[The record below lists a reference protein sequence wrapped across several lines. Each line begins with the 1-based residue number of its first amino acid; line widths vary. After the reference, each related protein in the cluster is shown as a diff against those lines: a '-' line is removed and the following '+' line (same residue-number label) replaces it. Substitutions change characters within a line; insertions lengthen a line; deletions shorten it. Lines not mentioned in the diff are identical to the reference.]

1 MPLTERKITGIKKL
15 TFLAQILRGK
25 MWNVVVHSLTLYLNS
40 LQIFTLFHHIMPI
53 LHVFLVKHPYFKFLP
68 VSPGFCRLK
77 LAGLNRFLP
86 AGLNRSGRNQTTLFS
101 CLCPLT
107 QNPRAK
113 TVTNTRT
120 NTKYLEVGKRSLK
133 QSCFQGGT

>member
-1 MPLTERKITGIKKL
+1 MQTVFRSKLGRIHNLKQPYQNTKMSAVDRKKDYGNKETDL
-15 TFLAQILRGK
+15 FAQILRGK

-86 AGLNRSGRNQTTLFS
+86 AGLNRSGRNQTTL
-101 CLCPLT
+101 
-107 QNPRAK
+107 
-113 TVTNTRT
+113 NTMHT
-120 NTKYLEVGKRSLK
+120 FISQV
-133 QSCFQGGT
+133 

>member
-1 MPLTERKITGIKKL
+1 MPSTERKITGIKKL
-15 TFLAQILRGK
+15 TFLAQIFRGK

-86 AGLNRSGRNQTTLFS
+86 AGLNRSGRNQTTLDMLAPDVLIMTS
-101 CLCPLT
+101 
-107 QNPRAK
+107 
-113 TVTNTRT
+113 
-120 NTKYLEVGKRSLK
+120 
-133 QSCFQGGT
+133 